1 MIPKR
6 ESLLLQ
12 TPKGLSARF
21 RLDVRVRHE
30 VVAVDPVARTVI
42 VHEVDTARE
51 YVESFDELV

>member
-1 MIPKR
+1 M
-6 ESLLLQ
+6 LLQ